1 MRSSLLCMLCKSVD
15 FKGLTAFK
23 SSPLMNTDFT
33 DLNKA
38 KKHLPRISAGARGS
52 ISCSHSDSARRS
64 SIRLA
69 DLLCVP
75 SCPLWLNPRAFPIP
89 AMRCDHGD
97 LGDLGDFAALPF
109 PVHPKI

>member
-38 KKHLPRISAGARGS
+38 KKHLPRISADARGLTL
-52 ISCSHSDSARRS
+52 ISATRDGASGFVAVSFTFCV
-64 SIRLA
+64 
-69 DLLCVP
+69 LLCSFVP
-75 SCPLWLNPRAFPIP
+75 LVVRGWFSSVLL
-89 AMRCDHGD
+89 CDLCG
-97 LGDLGDFAALPF
+97 
-109 PVHPKI
+109 